1 MNHMIDKPK
10 LSGFLAALFL
20 VVVFFSSQVFAVES
34 SHSKNATAT
43 IDSSA
48 TLVPPKA
55 LATDAEK
62 GKWLVEQVFVAMK
75 EGRDANLDHWMSSS
89 FQSIHQDG
97 SRNKQEELALIRNL
111 HLSKYVLNDFK
122 VTRAGN
128 ILIVTCHLTG
138 GEIVNGKYLDN
149 KSSPRL
155 DFFTQTASG
164 WQWLAHASSVILVPN
179 CQD

>member
-1 MNHMIDKPK
+1 MVKKIYLNCLTVIC
-10 LSGFLAALFL
+10 LLGIGIFASNSLA
-20 VVVFFSSQVFAVES
+20 VPES
-34 SHSKNATAT
+34 SHSKDATAA
-43 IDSSA
+43 ISSL
-48 TLVPPKA
+48 TELVPPSA
-55 LATDAEK
+55 LATDAQK
-62 GKWLVEQVFVAMK
+62 GQWLVEQVFVAMK
-75 EGRDANLDHWMSSS
+75 EGRLANLDHWTSAS

-97 SRNKQEELALIRNL
+97 SRNKQEELVLIKNL

-122 VTRAGN
+122 VTRTGN
-128 ILIVTCHLTG
+128 ILIVTCYLTG

-155 DFFTQTASG
+155 DFFMQTANG